1 MRLEALL
8 RLVCPTVV
16 AGAFMLASSADA
28 AEQIRHLDIGGHP
41 RVYKIETLGPTPAN
55 GALRPI
61 IVELHSSGVDVREPG
76 ASRFFPNFSTV
87 AEIPSALLVRPQG
100 ANRVWDVI
108 PGGIA
113 DWRRLSGTDG
123 VPVDDIAFLR
133 AVIADVAS
141 KDAGD
146 PKRAVLYGISVGGYM
161 TGRLV
166 CEMSDT
172 FRAIGNLIAT
182 ARRDQL
188 EACPQGKPIP
198 YLLLMS
204 KTDPTDPYAGSKRDG
219 RNDLISA
226 EETVAHFA
234 RRNGCQTVVEEA
246 VAKANTEDT
255 STAAIVRYG
264 QCTSDAEVLFY
275 RLDGAEHSLPS
286 RIRYESDRDRKI
298 NRDIETAQELWKFF
312 ARHLGQ

>member
-1 MRLEALL
+1 
-8 RLVCPTVV
+8 
-16 AGAFMLASSADA
+16 MLAGSAEA

-41 RVYKIETLGPTPAN
+41 RVFKIETLGPTPAN

-61 IVELHSSGVDVREPG
+61 IVELHGSGVDVREPG

-87 AEIPSALLVRPQG
+87 TEMPSALLVRPQG

-113 DWRRLSGTDG
+113 NWRRLSGTDG

-133 AVIADVAS
+133 AVIATWRRKTPATRS
-141 KDAGD
+141 G
-146 PKRAVLYGISVGGYM
+146 AVLYGISVGGYM

-182 ARRDQL
+182 VRRDQL

-198 YLLLMS
+198 
-204 KTDPTDPYAGSKRDG
+204 
-219 RNDLISA
+219 I
-226 EETVAHFA
+226 F
-234 RRNGCQTVVEEA
+234 C
-246 VAKANTEDT
+246 
-255 STAAIVRYG
+255 
-264 QCTSDAEVLFY
+264 
-275 RLDGAEHSLPS
+275 
-286 RIRYESDRDRKI
+286 
-298 NRDIETAQELWKFF
+298 
-312 ARHLGQ
+312 

>member
-1 MRLEALL
+1 
-8 RLVCPTVV
+8 VV
-16 AGAFMLASSADA
+16 AGALVLASNADA
-28 AEQIRHLDIGGHP
+28 AGQIRHLDIGGHP
-41 RVYKIETLGPTPAN
+41 RVYKIETIGPRPAN

-61 IVELHSSGVDVREPG
+61 IVELHGTGADVRESS
-76 ASRFFPNFSTV
+76 ASRFFPDFSTV
-87 AEIPSALLVRPQG
+87 AEMPSALLVRPQG

-113 DWRRLSGTDG
+113 DWRRLSGSDG

-133 AVIADVAS
+133 AVIAEVAS

-182 ARRDQL
+182 VRRDQL
-188 EACPQGKPIP
+188 EACPEGKPIP

-204 KTDPTDPYAGSKRDG
+204 KTDPINPFTGSKRDG
-219 RNDLISA
+219 GNDLIPA

-234 RRNGCQTVVEEA
+234 RRNGCQTFVEEA
-246 VAKANTEDT
+246 VAKTNTDT
-255 STAAIVRYG
+255 STVTIVRHG
-264 QCTSDAEVLFY
+264 QCMNDAEVLFY

-286 RIRYESDRDRKI
+286 RIRYESDRERKI